1 MTTQKKPDRLALVTG
16 ANRGLGFALCKQMA
30 YEGFTVL
37 LTARNLADAQE
48 AAAKLKTVGDVY
60 AYQLDVTDPESI
72 QRLRTRVN
80 EEYGRLDV
88 LINNAGTLYDTWEH
102 ASTVDLAVV
111 RRAFETNALGAWQM
125 INLFAPLLQE
135 GVHPRV
141 VNVSS
146 QAGSIDGMQAGT
158 PAYNVSK
165 AALNAITVMLAQD
178 FRRTKMLINAVCPGW
193 IATDMGGAAGAP
205 VEQGVESVMWAV
217 HLPDDGP
224 SGGFFRH
231 GKRLPW

>member
-16 ANRGLGFALCKQMA
+16 GNRGLGYALCKQMA

-48 AAAKLKTVGDVY
+48 AAATLKSVGEVY
-60 AYQLDVTDPESI
+60 AYQLDVTEAESI
-72 QRLRTRVN
+72 KRLGMRLI

-102 ASTVDLAVV
+102 ASVADMAVV

-125 INLFAPLLQE
+125 INAFAGLLNQ

-146 QAGSIDGMQAGT
+146 EAGSIAGMRPDT

-165 AALNAITVMLAQD
+165 AALNAITVMLAED
-178 FRRTKMLINAVCPGW
+178 FRRTRILINAVCPGW
-193 IATDMGGAAGAP
+193 IATDMGGTAGAP
-205 VEQGVESVMWAV
+205 VERGVESVMWAV

-224 SGGFFRH
+224 RGGFFRH